1 MAVFQ
6 YRGLDKSGRSIAGTM
21 AAEDAIN
28 LEEKLR
34 ASGYSLREE
43 LPVLGSSESFI

>member
-6 YRGLDKSGRSIAGTM
+6 YRGLDKSGRAVAGTM

-34 ASGYSLREE
+34 ASG
-43 LPVLGSSESFI
+43 